1 MFTLKPLSKDAV
13 PAAIA
18 RAERYRLLNEPWQ
31 AESICRDVLAVEPDH
46 QAALVLLILALTDQ
60 FDRGIS
66 AKDATDVVA
75 ALQGDYE
82 RAYYS
87 GIVEERR
94 AMALLRQADYR
105 SGHAVHSLFRHAME
119 WYEKAEL
126 LRPPGNDD
134 SVLRWNTCVRVL
146 RRNPHL
152 GPLQEREHAVH
163 SEAVQSE

>member
-13 PAAIA
+13 AGAIA
-18 RAERYRLLNEPWQ
+18 KAERYRLLNEPWQ

-66 AKDATDVVA
+66 AKDAMDVVA
-75 ALQGDYE
+75 GLKGEYE

-87 GIVEERR
+87 GIVDERR
-94 AMALLRQADYR
+94 AMALLRQTDYR
-105 SGHAVHSLFRHAME
+105 SGHVVHSLFRHAME
-119 WYEKAEL
+119 WYEKAEW

-134 SVLRWNTCVRVL
+134 SLLRWNTCVRVL

-152 GPLQEREHAVH
+152 GPMQEKEPVVE
-163 SEAVQSE
+163 SD

>member
-13 PAAIA
+13 PGAIV

-66 AKDATDVVA
+66 AKDAMDVVA
-75 ALQGDYE
+75 GLKGEYE

-87 GIVEERR
+87 GIVDERR
-94 AMALLRQADYR
+94 AMALLRQTDYR
-105 SGHAVHSLFRHAME
+105 SGHVVHSLFRHAME
-119 WYEKAEL
+119 WYEKAEW

-134 SVLRWNTCVRVL
+134 SLLRWNTCVRVL

-152 GPLQEREHAVH
+152 GPMQEKEPVVE
-163 SEAVQSE
+163 SD